1 MALRTIEEITDD
13 LASVGTAIRRAEA
26 AQSYSTGL
34 NQQKTMALL
43 ETLYKRQDGLLK
55 ERQQLQTGG
64 ATAGIFK
71 VHGIRR
77 RY

>member
-1 MALRTIEEITDD
+1 MALRTLEENTAA
-13 LASVGTAIRRAEA
+13 LADVRQAILD
-26 AQSYSTGL
+26 AQKAQAYQTGL
-34 NQQKTMALL
+34 NQQKTMASL
-43 ETLYKRQDGLLK
+43 EILYKRENDLLA